1 GLTIGCMVVL
11 TVLKA
16 DGVDSGVAPDALRA
30 LFAAAFVALTLVDF
44 RASVALAIFE
54 LVLGGAGGRWI
65 DYGGGLTGRI
75 FMDAVVTLFAAGMA
89 IVDWRRGRRQALG
102 RYGAHALVI
111 AVLVP

>member
-1 GLTIGCMVVL
+1 MIGIRAIQGRRMTSTSSGYAAESVAFREHRESCSRAAARYALLGLTIGCMVVL

-65 DYGGGLTGRI
+65 D
-75 FMDAVVTLFAAGMA
+75 
-89 IVDWRRGRRQALG
+89 
-102 RYGAHALVI
+102 
-111 AVLVP
+111 